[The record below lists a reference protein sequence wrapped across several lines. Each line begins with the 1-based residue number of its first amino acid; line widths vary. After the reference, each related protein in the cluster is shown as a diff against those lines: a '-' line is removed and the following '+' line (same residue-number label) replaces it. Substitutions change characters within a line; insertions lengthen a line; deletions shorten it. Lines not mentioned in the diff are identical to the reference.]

1 MGMILER
8 VIFVACIYGSVPI
21 PRYIYLYHRHMEV
34 FFPKFK
40 LDQKY
45 EMHELLKQMRVT
57 RIFSPWAN
65 LGELSAMA
73 RNLKVSQVSQ
83 SLVRTPTPR
92 MKSGQNQHM
101 FLQMILM
108 LIKFQLVVEA

>member
-1 MGMILER
+1 
-8 VIFVACIYGSVPI
+8 
-21 PRYIYLYHRHMEV
+21 MEV

-57 RIFSPWAN
+57 RIFSAWAN

-92 MKSGQNQHM
+92 MKSGPNQYV
-101 FLQMILM
+101 LQMILM
-108 LIKFQLVVEA
+108 LIKFQVVVEA